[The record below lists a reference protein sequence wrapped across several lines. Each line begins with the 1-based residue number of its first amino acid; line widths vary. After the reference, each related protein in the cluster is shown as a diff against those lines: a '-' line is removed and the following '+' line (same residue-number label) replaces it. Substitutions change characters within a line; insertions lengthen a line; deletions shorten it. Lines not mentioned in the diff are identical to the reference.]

1 MFSVQLNRV
10 AGDVMVI
17 TAWFGKTFRI
27 FRTSEEQ
34 KQAALIDGYIT
45 SDETLK
51 EVYSF
56 VVSDWKTDGNILLY
70 CDLPS
75 LKVQ

>member
-1 MFSVQLNRV
+1 MLSVQLNRV
-10 AGDVMVI
+10 AGDVMWI
-17 TAWFGKTFRI
+17 TSWFGKTFRI

-34 KQAALIDGYIT
+34 KQAALIDRYLT
-45 SDETLK
+45 SK

-56 VVSDWKTDGNILLY
+56 VVSDWDTDGNILLY